1 MRLIRRFFV
10 TITAASIM
18 FSAGHTA
25 SNAAADRYYTAS
37 KPGSANNT
45 CVVLE
50 YQYCKAGY
58 YLENKMCI
66 ECPEPFTST
75 DNISELHKE
84 GIEESC
90 KIKLDPGYYY
100 SKEDGRVPCDKGYYC
115 PGDEQNYDENNQQ
128 AIGRFECPSGYY
140 CPTTGLTETTY
151 KDYKCPT
158 GATSDAGSDEKTD
171 CFLSKRTK
179 FQDSKGTFSL
189 PMADINI
196 IATGN

>member
-10 TITAASIM
+10 TITAAFIM

-58 YLENKMCI
+58 YLENSMCK
-66 ECPEPFTST
+66 ECPKPFTST
-75 DNISELHKE
+75 DNTPKLHKE
-84 GIEESC
+84 GKESC

-100 SKEDGRVPCDKGYYC
+100 SSGDTKVCTEGYYC
-115 PGDEQNYDENNQQ
+115 PGGEQEYNSLNQQ

-158 GATSDAGSDEKTD
+158 GATSKAGSDEKTD